1 MKLLNK
7 TIYYNN
13 YIYKVVN
20 FDEKNYHISKLLI
33 DNTLNI
39 EYEFNNVV
47 NFQNMQLLHFENKFN
62 DKDLIRIKKTQLK
75 LKHIKIIDDINNYY
89 LSNGEL
95 KDNYINNWSNVV
107 NAWNFEAEM
116 TVKYKISLLTNG
128 KFKKNFNKDR
138 ENELYIFCLLMCNG
152 TTQLKGGLSYLDI
165 IKKLKYDKIFE
176 ALRKEAISNEMKKFK
191 RIKNEWCPVCL
202 SSDVDNFKGLYK
214 CIHHICYDCYDK
226 WKAKTCPIC
235 RASDNYIDDN

>member
-20 FDEKNYHISKLLI
+20 FDEKHYHISKLLI

-128 KFKKNFNKDR
+128 KFKK
-138 ENELYIFCLLMCNG
+138 
-152 TTQLKGGLSYLDI
+152 TST
-165 IKKLKYDKIFE
+165 KIE
-176 ALRKEAISNEMKKFK
+176 KM
-191 RIKNEWCPVCL
+191 
-202 SSDVDNFKGLYK
+202 
-214 CIHHICYDCYDK
+214 
-226 WKAKTCPIC
+226 
-235 RASDNYIDDN
+235 NYIYFVF

>member
-128 KFKKNFNKDR
+128 KFKK
-138 ENELYIFCLLMCNG
+138 
-152 TTQLKGGLSYLDI
+152 TST
-165 IKKLKYDKIFE
+165 KIE
-176 ALRKEAISNEMKKFK
+176 KM
-191 RIKNEWCPVCL
+191 
-202 SSDVDNFKGLYK
+202 
-214 CIHHICYDCYDK
+214 
-226 WKAKTCPIC
+226 
-235 RASDNYIDDN
+235 NYIYFVF